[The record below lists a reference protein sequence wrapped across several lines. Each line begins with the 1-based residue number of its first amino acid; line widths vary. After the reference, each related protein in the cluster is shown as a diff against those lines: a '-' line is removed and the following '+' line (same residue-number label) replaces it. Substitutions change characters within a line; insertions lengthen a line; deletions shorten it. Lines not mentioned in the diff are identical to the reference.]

1 MASSTVFTSAPLF
14 LSLIF
19 ISTISSEAKDFLVG
33 GTTNAWKI
41 PTSKTD
47 SLNSW
52 AQGTRFQI
60 GDSLVWKYEAKKD
73 SVVEV
78 TREAYLSCN
87 ATDPISQNDE
97 GNTTVRFERS
107 GAFYFISGEKGHCQ
121 KGQKLIVV
129 VLSRRSG
136 GSASSSSPSP
146 APMGSFDG
154 PAIAPAS
161 GDAHRI
167 GGSSHVVGALV
178 VLGGLVGM
186 DSNSRAPLR
195 GIHNFKDKDIFV
207 FFISSHHRILVWMG
221 SAAQCP
227 TGMSVPAVHVKSRV
241 SPLKHGF
248 FGVPWRRK
256 LDPDE
261 FRPNATL
268 ASSASSMREKKPFPT
283 PILELRRA
291 ARERQKSAKGRPKK
305 PVQPPRNGM
314 LVRSL
319 IPVSYEVLNVRTALI
334 NNLKSLMKVVTVHAC
349 KACNEIHVGLEGHP
363 FKSCRGLRAE
373 VRKGMHDWTR
383 ALVDDVQVPVEAF
396 HLADRLGKRI
406 PHEQRFSIPRVPA
419 VVELCIQ
426 AGVDLPDLPTK
437 RRRKPV
443 IRLGRSEFI
452 DADEDDLPDPEPSEP
467 PPTLISEIPDSETS
481 PPPDRESTIA
491 LAESTLEEWEK
502 LRRGLQRLMKKYA
515 VRVCGYC
522 PEVHIGVSGH
532 KAQNCGAFKHQQR
545 NGQHGWQA
553 AVLDD
558 LIPPR
563 YVWHVP
569 DLAGGPMWRELRAF
583 YGQAPAVV
591 EMCVQGGAEAPEQY
605 RSTMRLDV
613 GIPSNVWEAEMVV

>member
-1 MASSTVFTSAPLF
+1 
-14 LSLIF
+14 
-19 ISTISSEAKDFLVG
+19 
-33 GTTNAWKI
+33 
-41 PTSKTD
+41 
-47 SLNSW
+47 
-52 AQGTRFQI
+52 
-60 GDSLVWKYEAKKD
+60 
-73 SVVEV
+73 
-78 TREAYLSCN
+78 
-87 ATDPISQNDE
+87 
-97 GNTTVRFERS
+97 
-107 GAFYFISGEKGHCQ
+107 
-121 KGQKLIVV
+121 
-129 VLSRRSG
+129 
-136 GSASSSSPSP
+136 
-146 APMGSFDG
+146 
-154 PAIAPAS
+154 
-161 GDAHRI
+161 
-167 GGSSHVVGALV
+167 
-178 VLGGLVGM
+178 
-186 DSNSRAPLR
+186 
-195 GIHNFKDKDIFV
+195 
-207 FFISSHHRILVWMG
+207 MG

-227 TGMSVPAVHVKSRV
+227 TGMSVPAVHVKSRA

-256 LDPDE
+256 LDPDD
-261 FRPNATL
+261 FGPNATL
-268 ASSASSMREKKPFPT
+268 ASSASSMHGYYDPKFSLVLRLTPRRCTHSFANVPIVRSNYPQNSDLPRYYSKREKKPFPT

-314 LVRSL
+314 LVRNL
-319 IPVSYEVLNVRTALI
+319 IPVAYEVLNARTALI

-349 KACNEIHVGLEGHP
+349 KVCNEIHVGPEGHP
-363 FKSCRGLRAE
+363 FKSCRGPRAE

-383 ALVDDVQVPVEAF
+383 ALVDDVLVPVEAF

-406 PHEQRFSIPRVPA
+406 PHEQRFSVPRVPA

-467 PPTLISEIPDSETS
+467 PPTLMSEIPDSEAS

-502 LRRGLQRLMKKYA
+502 LRQGSQRLMKKYA

-569 DLAGGPMWRELRAF
+569 DLAGGPMRRELRAF

-613 GIPSNVWEAEMVV
+613 GIPSNVREAEMVV